1 MHNLKTT
8 SNMINLP
15 LTKTQPRTTE
25 ENPMYTTQYKEIDS
39 PLHIPLSDKE

>member
-15 LTKTQPRTTE
+15 LMKTQTQTTE
-25 ENPMYTTQYKEIDS
+25 ENTMYSRQYKKTDS
-39 PLHIPLSDKE
+39 PPCIPLSDKE